1 MVFIHRF
8 GFGHCRRVQESL
20 SNVPEGQE
28 TIVDWENFS
37 KHFKVQGWLILL
49 IFGLLSFWLMTPAFT
64 LGIILG
70 GLIVIANFNLLQYT
84 IRSAFSS
91 EGTMFNKKKAIVVQ
105 YYFRLAILGI
115 IIYILATNEW
125 VDMAGLL
132 IGLSIVVINIITIGI
147 RFALKI
153 SSGEAV

>member
-1 MVFIHRF
+1 M
-8 GFGHCRRVQESL
+8 
-20 SNVPEGQE
+20 
-28 TIVDWENFS
+28 DWENLF
-37 KHFKVQGWLILL
+37 KHFKFQGWLILL
-49 IFGLLSFWLMTPAFT
+49 IFGLFSFWFMTPAFT

-91 EGTMFNKKKAIVVQ
+91 EGTMFNKKKAIVLQ

-115 IIYILATNEW
+115 IIYILTTNEW
-125 VDMAGLL
+125 VDMVGLL
-132 IGLSIVVINIITIGI
+132 IGLSIVVINIIAIGI

-153 SSGEAV
+153 SSGEAI

>member
-1 MVFIHRF
+1 M
-8 GFGHCRRVQESL
+8 
-20 SNVPEGQE
+20 
-28 TIVDWENFS
+28 DWENFS

-91 EGTMFNKKKAIVVQ
+91 EGTMFNMKKAIVVQ

-125 VDMAGLL
+125 VDMVGLL
-132 IGLSIVVINIITIGI
+132 IGLSIVVINIITMGI

>member
-1 MVFIHRF
+1 M
-8 GFGHCRRVQESL
+8 
-20 SNVPEGQE
+20 
-28 TIVDWENFS
+28 DWENLF

-49 IFGLLSFWLMTPAFT
+49 IFGIFSFLFMTPAFT

-84 IRSAFSS
+84 IRSAFSP
-91 EGTMFNKKKAIVVQ
+91 EGTMINKKNAIVLQ

-125 VDMAGLL
+125 VDTAGLL
-132 IGLSIVVINIITIGI
+132 IGLSIVVINIIVIGI

>member
-1 MVFIHRF
+1 
-8 GFGHCRRVQESL
+8 
-20 SNVPEGQE
+20 
-28 TIVDWENFS
+28 VDWENFS

-91 EGTMFNKKKAIVVQ
+91 EGTMFNMKKAIVVQ

-125 VDMAGLL
+125 VDMVGLL
-132 IGLSIVVINIITIGI
+132 IGLSIVVINIITMGI